1 MTIMKRIALWSPENN
16 IFKPLDDLLGGS
28 SIESQGQ
35 FADIRCLTFRL
46 ELELYDFPREYSEQK
61 FAKEAARC
69 VKSEFFP
76 KVKERF
82 ERVDQSSGRFRVVVL
97 PKFLG

>member
-1 MTIMKRIALWSPENN
+1 MKRIVPWSPENN

-28 SIESQGQ
+28 SIESQGR

-46 ELELYDFPREYSEQK
+46 ELEIHGVPREYSEQK
-61 FAKEAARC
+61 FAEEAARC

-82 ERVDQSSGRFRVVVL
+82 ERVDQSGRFRVVVL
-97 PKFLG
+97 PKFYSILG